1 MTICVSEPNALLD
14 LTAGALRTVAE
25 AIVTVLYVL
34 AERRG
39 GGVLGPRELDA
50 VHLRSSP
57 LPAVGCVRKENGGH
71 VTLDIGTTHNAIDA
85 AAAASQRPASLL

>member
-1 MTICVSEPNALLD
+1 M
-14 LTAGALRTVAE
+14 AE

-85 AAAASQRPASLL
+85 AAASRRHRGRDDEKDTARAPLRELVRPI